1 MMDFNR
7 ILSTIMPYAS
17 LAAGVGG
24 IIFCIALTGYRF
36 YRKRGGTCK
45 LTNVQGAAVFLLV
58 AWMTLVV
65 GLTILDRG
73 ADYGGQVNYWLL
85 SGYVTAWNNR
95 SLIEFQFIVF
105 NMIMFM
111 PLGFL
116 LPLLEKRLRRYVPIL
131 LISVMVS
138 LCVETAQLLTA
149 RGIFDLDDILHN
161 TLGSL
166 AGYRLID
173 AVLISLKQKKLS
185 IKRAYRQQKMPN
197 RPVRSALYDKST

>member
-1 MMDFNR
+1 MDFNR
-7 ILSTIMPYAS
+7 IFSTIMPYAS

-73 ADYGGQVNYWLL
+73 ADYGGQVNFWLL

-131 LISVMVS
+131 VISVMVS

-161 TLGSL
+161 TLGGL

-185 IKRAYRQQKMPN
+185 IKKAYRQQKMPN
-197 RPVRSALYDKST
+197 RPVRPALYDKST

>member
-1 MMDFNR
+1 MDFNR

-24 IIFCIALTGYRF
+24 VMICIALTGYRF

-45 LTNVQGAAVFLLV
+45 ITNVQGAAAFLLI

-65 GLTILDRG
+65 GLTILDRS
-73 ADYGGQVNYWLL
+73 ADYGGQINYWLL

-138 LCVETAQLLTA
+138 LSVETAQLLTA

-161 TLGSL
+161 TLGGL
-166 AGYRLID
+166 AGYRLIN
-173 AVLISLKQKKLS
+173 AVLTILNQKNPS
-185 IKRAYRQQKMPN
+185 INWAYRQQKMRN
-197 RPVRSALYDKST
+197 QPVRPALYDKST

>member
-1 MMDFNR
+1 MDFNR

-24 IIFCIALTGYRF
+24 IIFCIAFTGYRF

-73 ADYGGQVNYWLL
+73 ADYGGQVNFWLL
-85 SGYVTAWNNR
+85 SGYVTAWKNR

-131 LISVMVS
+131 VISVMVS

-161 TLGSL
+161 TLGGL

-185 IKRAYRQQKMPN
+185 IKKAYRQQKMPN
-197 RPVRSALYDKST
+197 RPIRPALYDKST